1 MFDFETLDAFDAE
14 LARLEEAEADTA
26 TSADADDE

>member
-14 LARLEEAEADTA
+14 LARLEEADVDAA
-26 TSADADDE
+26 PVADADDE